1 MTHSRPLAA
10 AMLAAI
16 AASLACSHRPQADTP
31 LDVRPLELAAAAGS
45 SSPNLSTFHDGA
57 IVSWVETV
65 AVENAGSRAT
75 LKFAERTDGAWTA
88 PRSVASGSDW
98 FINPADVPSV
108 VRLDNRTIVAHWL
121 QTTDLHREAYD
132 IKMTWSKDN
141 GATWSAPASPHH
153 DGTTTQHGFATLFP
167 MRGGGLG

>member
-1 MTHSRPLAA
+1 
-10 AMLAAI
+10 
-16 AASLACSHRPQADTP
+16 ACSHRPQADTP
-31 LDVRPLELAAAAGS
+31 LDIRPLELAAAAGS

-98 FINPADVPSV
+98 FINPADVPSSV
-108 VRLDNRTIVAHWL
+108 PLHNPTIPPHCL
-121 QTTDLHREAYD
+121 PTT
-132 IKMTWSKDN
+132 N
-141 GATWSAPASPHH
+141 
-153 DGTTTQHGFATLFP
+153 
-167 MRGGGLG
+167 